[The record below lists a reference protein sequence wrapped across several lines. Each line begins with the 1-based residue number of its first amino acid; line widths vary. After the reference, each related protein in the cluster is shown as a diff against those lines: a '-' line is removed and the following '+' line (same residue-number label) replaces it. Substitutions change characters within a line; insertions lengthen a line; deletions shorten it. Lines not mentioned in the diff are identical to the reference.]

1 MKLKQLTAMGTLVL
15 LTAACGSG
23 TAEESKKVNEE
34 VAAEEFTADAVN
46 PLELDSVVEES
57 DLALDQVDDL
67 GSEEAGA
74 LALTDSEAP
83 KAPVAAMGKG
93 KIHKRSCA
101 VDATA
106 GKTTVSILRGVGR
119 FAGFDTNRLQAV
131 AGRGFI
137 EKIERVWSLAGATV
151 PCDEEAKHAVI
162 DWKQVSG
169 LTLDVSFKRGR
180 GGIAGYMAPI
190 KDDSE
195 LVINGIVAEGTR
207 SIQFNSALSS
217 DRTEIVRD
225 STVKSDVTRYFKA
238 KGDKQVKLH
247 VKTAESA
254 PLVVQAILNAQDSKM
269 KSRAIKSGTL
279 IATRA
284 NGAII
289 EANFEN
295 VQFVRGDDCM
305 RPASGTI
312 SGKVTLANGK
322 SHEFSA
328 KMSPEGID
336 YEGKTPKFLKR
347 RVKHQCDA
355 E

>member
-1 MKLKQLTAMGTLVL
+1 MKLKQLTAMGTIVL
-15 LTAACGSG
+15 FSAACGSG
-23 TAEESKKVNEE
+23 VAKDSKNVNEE
-34 VAAEEFTADAVN
+34 ASAEEFTADAVN

-57 DLALDQVDDL
+57 DMALDQVDDL
-67 GSEEAGA
+67 GSEQAGA
-74 LALTDSEAP
+74 LALTGSESP
-83 KAPVAAMGKG
+83 KAAAGKG
-93 KIHKRSCA
+93 KIHKRSCT

-106 GKTTVSILRGVGR
+106 GKTTVSILRGIGK

-151 PCDEEAKHAVI
+151 PCDEEAKHVAI

-169 LTLDVSFKRGR
+169 LTLDVSFKRAR
-180 GGIAGYMAPI
+180 GGVAGYRAPL

-195 LVINGIVAEGTR
+195 VAMNGIVAEGNR

-217 DRTEIVRD
+217 DSTEIVRD
-225 STVKSDVTRYFKA
+225 STVKSNVTRNFKA
-238 KGDKQVKLH
+238 KGNREVKLQVK
-247 VKTAESA
+247 TSESA
-254 PLVVQAILNAQDSKM
+254 PLVVQAILDAQDHKL
-269 KSRAIKSGTL
+269 KSRTIKSGTL

-284 NGAII
+284 NGAMI

-312 SGKVTLANGK
+312 SGKVTLANGE

-328 KMSPEGID
+328 TMSPEGID

>member
-1 MKLKQLTAMGTLVL
+1 MFAKLPGARSQTGTLL
-15 LTAACGSG
+15 G
-23 TAEESKKVNEE
+23 
-34 VAAEEFTADAVN
+34 
-46 PLELDSVVEES
+46 PDSVFSVSFVPLNDGAWASGFS
-57 DLALDQVDDL
+57 DLD
-67 GSEEAGA
+67 GG
-74 LALTDSEAP
+74 
-83 KAPVAAMGKG
+83 
-93 KIHKRSCA
+93 I
-101 VDATA
+101 
-106 GKTTVSILRGVGR
+106 GR

-137 EKIERVWSLAGATV
+137 EKIERVCSLAGATV
-151 PCDEEAKHAVI
+151 PCDEEAKHVVI

-169 LTLDVSFKRGR
+169 LSLEVSFKRGR
-180 GGIAGYMAPI
+180 GGVAGYRAPL
-190 KDDSE
+190 KDESE
-195 LVINGIVAEGTR
+195 VVMNGIVAEGNR
-207 SIQFNSALSS
+207 SIQFNSGLSS

-238 KGDKQVKLH
+238 KGDKEIKLH

-254 PLVVQAILNAQDSKM
+254 PLVVQAILDAQDSKL
-269 KSRAIKSGTL
+269 KSRTIKSGTL

-305 RPASGTI
+305 RPASGAI

-336 YEGKTPKFLKR
+336 YDGKTPKFLKR

>member
-1 MKLKQLTAMGTLVL
+1 MKKLFL
-15 LTAACGSG
+15 LLFLAIFNTHLATAA
-23 TAEESKKVNEE
+23 VNI
-34 VAAEEFTADAVN
+34 N
-46 PLELDSVVEES
+46 IDSN
-57 DLALDQVDDL
+57 QY
-67 GSEEAGA
+67 
-74 LALTDSEAP
+74 
-83 KAPVAAMGKG
+83 KAK
-93 KIHKRSCA
+93 
-101 VDATA
+101 
-106 GKTTVSILRGVGR
+106 LL

-137 EKIERVWSLAGATV
+137 EKIERVWSLAGTAV
-151 PCDEEAKHAVI
+151 PCDEEAKHVVV

-169 LTLDVSFKRGR
+169 LSLEVSFKRGR
-180 GGIAGYMAPI
+180 GGVAGYMAPL
-190 KDDSE
+190 KDESE
-195 LVINGIVAEGTR
+195 LVINGIVAEGNR

-225 STVKSDVTRYFKA
+225 SIVKSNVTRYFKA
-238 KGDKQVKLH
+238 KGDKEVKLH

-254 PLVVQAILNAQDSKM
+254 PLVVQAILNDQDFNL
-269 KSRAIKSGTL
+269 KSRTIKSGTL

-295 VQFVRGDDCM
+295 VQFVRGDNCM
-305 RPASGTI
+305 RPASGAI
-312 SGKVTLANGK
+312 SGKVMLANGK

>member
-1 MKLKQLTAMGTLVL
+1 MKLKQLTAMGTIVL
-15 LTAACGSG
+15 LSTACGSG
-23 TAEESKKVNEE
+23 AAEESKKVNEE
-34 VAAEEFTADAVN
+34 AAAEEFTADAVN

-57 DLALDQVDDL
+57 DLALDQVDDI
-67 GSEEAGA
+67 GAEQAGA
-74 LALTDSEAP
+74 LALTGSEAP
-83 KAPVAAMGKG
+83 KAAAGKG
-93 KIHKRSCA
+93 KIHKRTCT

-106 GKTTVSILRGVGR
+106 GKTTVSILRGIGR

-131 AGRGFI
+131 AGRGFL

-151 PCDEEAKHAVI
+151 PCDEEAKHVLI

-180 GGIAGYMAPI
+180 GGVAGYMAPI
-190 KDDSE
+190 KDESE
-195 LVINGIVAEGTR
+195 LVINGIVAEGSR

-217 DRTEIVRD
+217 DSTEIVRD
-225 STVKSDVTRYFKA
+225 STVKSNVTRYFKN
-238 KGDKQVKLH
+238 KGDKEIKLH
-247 VKTAESA
+247 VKTEESA
-254 PLVVQAILNAQDSKM
+254 PLVVQAILDAQDSKL
-269 KSRAIKSGTL
+269 KSRTIKSGTL

-295 VQFVRGDDCM
+295 VQFVRGDNCM
-305 RPASGTI
+305 RPASGAI
-312 SGKVTLANGK
+312 SGKVMLANGK

>member
-34 VAAEEFTADAVN
+34 VAAQEFTADAVN

-190 KDDSE
+190 KDESE

-238 KGDKQVKLH
+238 NGDKQVKLH

-269 KSRAIKSGTL
+269 KSRTIKSGTL